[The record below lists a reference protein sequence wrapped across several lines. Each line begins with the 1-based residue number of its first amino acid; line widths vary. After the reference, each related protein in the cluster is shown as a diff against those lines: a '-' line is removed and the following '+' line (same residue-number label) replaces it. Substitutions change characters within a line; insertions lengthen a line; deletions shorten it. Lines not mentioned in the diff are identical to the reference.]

1 LRIVCDGCESAGHA
15 HDSHRVAQA
24 QSPTA
29 QGVSRH
35 SHDSQAQQREH
46 MATPPASDEQTDG
59 PDDGAEVAT
68 PAAGPFNALTD
79 DLNDLRIRHQ
89 QCWLW
94 LQISLEIDRLD
105 DVLKDGRQ
113 LLEPLTTDRPEWA
126 IKACAGIARSNP
138 AIHQHVERY
147 DSYAQAAR
155 SLWTTFIPATPPT
168 LTDAQI
174 YAVMAMHEAR
184 LAAETYCEI
193 AAGIEDEM
201 AQAGVGH
208 DDGDGIV
215 ELRCDIAGWERWHWH
230 YAAQQTGSAERFL
243 FMADFA
249 ASTPDSSAIKKAES
263 KIATLERKVR
273 QARAKAEN
281 FLNGRPIGAVGRL
294 TRALREVVRSARSK
308 EYEAVR
314 AKIEEWMGEDV
325 EGIRFDGFGQYD
337 GRLEYTDLTK
347 KRVDSIAIDSLKRRL
362 RDLPD
367 V

>member
-1 LRIVCDGCESAGHA
+1 
-15 HDSHRVAQA
+15 
-24 QSPTA
+24 
-29 QGVSRH
+29 
-35 SHDSQAQQREH
+35 

-59 PDDGAEVAT
+59 PDNGSEAAA

-89 QCWLW
+89 HCWLW
-94 LQISLEIDRLD
+94 PQISLEIDRLD
-105 DVLKDGRQ
+105 DVLKDGRH
-113 LLEPLTTDRPEWA
+113 LLEPLTTDRPDWA
-126 IKACAGIARSNP
+126 IKACTGIARSNP

-147 DSYAQAAR
+147 DSYAEAAR

-184 LAAETYCEI
+184 MAAEAYCEI
-193 AAGIEDEM
+193 AAGIEEDM

-208 DDGDGIV
+208 DDEDDIV
-215 ELRCDIAGWERWHWH
+215 DLRCDIAGWERWHWH
-230 YAAQQTGSAERFL
+230 YAAQQVGTAERFL
-243 FMADFA
+243 LIAGFA
-249 ASTPDSSAIKKAES
+249 ASTPDSSAIKNAES

-281 FLNGRPIGAVGRL
+281 FLNGRPIGAVSRL

-308 EYEAVR
+308 EIKAVL
-314 AKIEEWMGEDV
+314 AKIDEWSGEDV
-325 EGIRFDGFGQYD
+325 EGIRFDGIGQYD
-337 GRLEYTDLTK
+337 GRLQYTDLTK
-347 KRVDSIAIDSLKRRL
+347 NRVDSIAIDTLKRKL

>member
-1 LRIVCDGCESAGHA
+1 
-15 HDSHRVAQA
+15 
-24 QSPTA
+24 
-29 QGVSRH
+29 
-35 SHDSQAQQREH
+35 

-59 PDDGAEVAT
+59 PDNGSEAAV
-68 PAAGPFNALTD
+68 PAAGPFNALAD

-89 QCWLW
+89 HCWLW
-94 LQISLEIDRLD
+94 PQISLEIDRLD
-105 DVLKDGRQ
+105 DVLKDGRH
-113 LLEPLTTDRPEWA
+113 LLEPLATDRPDWA
-126 IKACAGIARSNP
+126 MKACVGIARSNL

-155 SLWTTFIPATPPT
+155 NLWTTFIPATPPT

-174 YAVMAMHEAR
+174 YAVMAMDEAR
-184 LAAETYCEI
+184 MAAEAYCEI
-193 AAGIEDEM
+193 AAGIEEEM

-208 DDGDGIV
+208 DDEDGIV

-230 YAAQQTGSAERFL
+230 YAAQQVGTAERFL
-243 FMADFA
+243 LMAEFA
-249 ASTPDSSAIKKAES
+249 ASAPDSSAIKKAES

-281 FLNGRPIGAVGRL
+281 FLNGRPIGAVSRL

-308 EYEAVR
+308 EIEAVL
-314 AKIEEWMGEDV
+314 AKIDEWSGEDV
-325 EGIRFDGFGQYD
+325 EGIRFDGIGQYD
-337 GRLEYTDLTK
+337 GRLQYTDLTK
-347 KRVDSIAIDSLKRRL
+347 NRVDSIAIDSLKRKL